1 MNLLCAWHGDKIFKA
16 SDGWFCLVSGL
27 SFIPVFPLPLL
38 RCLISQLQL
47 PLPSWQFD
55 FTNFLSYPALIA
67 SGFRGMIYA
76 SSKGKVLFSELLF
89 LLQFQRGKSSIHHD
103 WCIPGKHKEVSY
115 ISSQGRLNLDFE
127 KLIWGQNAVLSFYQS
142 TMKKR
147 NL

>member
-1 MNLLCAWHGDKIFKA
+1 MSLFVQISAVNLLCAWHGDKIFKA

-27 SFIPVFPLPLL
+27 SFVPVFPLPLL
-38 RCLISQLQL
+38 HCLISQLQL

-67 SGFRGMIYA
+67 SGFRGMIYT

-103 WCIPGKHKEVSY
+103 
-115 ISSQGRLNLDFE
+115 
-127 KLIWGQNAVLSFYQS
+127 
-142 TMKKR
+142 
-147 NL
+147 